1 MAEVMSMISEENSP
15 GELNADEQESLQ
27 IGEEMEQQQGKM
39 LAGKYKN
46 AEDLESA
53 YLELQKK
60 LGESSDDTEEVSAEQ
75 EDQEEEE
82 SEAGLFDRLWEEAQ
96 GEELSDELADALS
109 NASVGD
115 LAKEY
120 IEYRRQVEESGP
132 TSSMTDEDVTDLKES
147 VGGDENYSRMISW
160 AGDNF
165 SDDEIQLYD
174 SVMDSGNPAAAYF
187 AIQALS
193 MRYDESNGVEGNLLQ
208 GKAASDSSRGFRSQ
222 AELVQAMSD
231 PRYESDVAYRND
243 IIRKLENSDIDF

>member
-1 MAEVMSMISEENSP
+1 MISEENSP

-27 IGEEMEQQQGKM
+27 IGEEMEQQQSKM

-46 AEDLESA
+46 AEELESA

-60 LGESSDDTEEVSAEQ
+60 LGESSDTEDVQ
-75 EDQEEEE
+75 EEQEEEE
-82 SEAGLFDRLWEEAQ
+82 SQGGLFDRLWEEAQ
-96 GEELSDELADALS
+96 GEKLSDELADALS

-132 TSSMTDEDVTDLKES
+132 TSTMTDEDVTDLKES
-147 VGGDENYSRMISW
+147 VGGDESYSRLISW
-160 AGDNF
+160 ASDNL
-165 SDDEIQLYD
+165 SDDEIQMYD
-174 SVMDSGNPAAAYF
+174 NVMDSGNPAAAYF

-193 MRYDESNGVEGNLLQ
+193 MRYDDASGVEGNLLQ

-231 PRYESDVAYRND
+231 PRYETDVAYRND

>member
-1 MAEVMSMISEENSP
+1 MTSEQPAP

-27 IGEEMEQQQGKM
+27 IGEEMEQQQEKM

-46 AEDLESA
+46 AEELESA

-60 LGESSDDTEEVSAEQ
+60 LGESSDDAQEAEEGN
-75 EDQEEEE
+75 QEEEAPAE
-82 SEAGLFDRLWEEAQ
+82 GLFDRLWEEAQ
-96 GEELSDELADALS
+96 GDELSDELADALS

-132 TSSMTDEDVTDLKES
+132 TSTMTDQDVAELKEA
-147 VGGDENYSRMISW
+147 VGGDENYSRMVSW
-160 AGDNF
+160 ASDNL
-165 SDDEIQLYD
+165 SNDEIEMYD
-174 SVMDSGNPAAAYF
+174 QVMDTGNPAAAYF
-187 AIQALS
+187 AMQALS
-193 MRYDESNGVEGNLLQ
+193 MRYQEAGGVEGELLQ

-231 PRYESDVAYRND
+231 PRYDRDVAYRND
-243 IIRKLENSDIDF
+243 VIRKLENSDIDF

>member
-27 IGEEMEQQQGKM
+27 IGEEMEQQQSKM

-46 AEDLESA
+46 AEELESA

-60 LGESSDDTEEVSAEQ
+60 LGESSDTEDVQ
-75 EDQEEEE
+75 EEQEEEE
-82 SEAGLFDRLWEEAQ
+82 SQGGLFDRLWEEAQ
-96 GEELSDELADALS
+96 GEKLSDELADALS

-132 TSSMTDEDVTDLKES
+132 TSTMTDEDVTDLKES
-147 VGGDENYSRMISW
+147 VGGDESYSRLISW
-160 AGDNF
+160 ASDNL
-165 SDDEIQLYD
+165 SDDEIQMYD
-174 SVMDSGNPAAAYF
+174 NVMDSGNPAAAYF

-193 MRYDESNGVEGNLLQ
+193 MRYDDASGVEGNLLQ

-231 PRYESDVAYRND
+231 PRYETDVAYRND

>member
-1 MAEVMSMISEENSP
+1 MISEENSP

-27 IGEEMEQQQGKM
+27 IGEEMEQQQSKM

-46 AEDLESA
+46 AEELESA

-60 LGESSDDTEEVSAEQ
+60 LGESSDTEDVQ
-75 EDQEEEE
+75 EEQEEEE
-82 SEAGLFDRLWEEAQ
+82 SQGGLFDRLWEEAQ
-96 GEELSDELADALS
+96 GEKLSDELADALS

-132 TSSMTDEDVTDLKES
+132 TSTMTDEDVTDLKDS
-147 VGGDENYSRMISW
+147 VGGDESYSRLISW
-160 AGDNF
+160 ASDNL
-165 SDDEIQLYD
+165 SADEIQMYD
-174 SVMDSGNPAAAYF
+174 NVMDSGNPAAAYF

-193 MRYDESNGVEGNLLQ
+193 MRYDDASGVEGDLLQ

-231 PRYESDVAYRND
+231 PRYETDVAYRND

>member
-27 IGEEMEQQQGKM
+27 IGEEMEQQQSKM

-46 AEDLESA
+46 AEELESA

-60 LGESSDDTEEVSAEQ
+60 LGESSDTEDVQ
-75 EDQEEEE
+75 EEQEEEE
-82 SEAGLFDRLWEEAQ
+82 SQSGLFDRLWEEAQ
-96 GEELSDELADALS
+96 GEKLSDELADALS

-132 TSSMTDEDVTDLKES
+132 TSTMTDEDVTDLKES
-147 VGGDENYSRMISW
+147 VGGDESYSRLISW
-160 AGDNF
+160 ASDNL
-165 SDDEIQLYD
+165 SDDEIQMYD
-174 SVMDSGNPAAAYF
+174 NVMDSGNPAAAYF

-193 MRYDESNGVEGNLLQ
+193 MRYDDASGVEGNLLQ

-231 PRYESDVAYRND
+231 PRYETDVAYRND

>member
-1 MAEVMSMISEENSP
+1 MISEENSP

-27 IGEEMEQQQGKM
+27 IGEEMEQQQSKM

-46 AEDLESA
+46 AEELESA

-60 LGESSDDTEEVSAEQ
+60 LGESSDTEDVQ
-75 EDQEEEE
+75 EEQEEEE
-82 SEAGLFDRLWEEAQ
+82 SQSGLFDRLWEEAQ
-96 GEELSDELADALS
+96 GEKLSDELADALS

-132 TSSMTDEDVTDLKES
+132 TSTMTDEDVTDLKES
-147 VGGDENYSRMISW
+147 VGGDESYSRLISW
-160 AGDNF
+160 ASDNL
-165 SDDEIQLYD
+165 SDDEIQMYD
-174 SVMDSGNPAAAYF
+174 NVMDSGNPAAAYF

-193 MRYDESNGVEGNLLQ
+193 MRYDDASGVEGNLLQ

-231 PRYESDVAYRND
+231 PRYETDVAYRND

>member
-1 MAEVMSMISEENSP
+1 MISEENSP

-46 AEDLESA
+46 AEELESA

-60 LGESSDDTEEVSAEQ
+60 LGESSDTEGEQ
-75 EDQEEEE
+75 EEQENQEDDE
-82 SEAGLFDRLWEEAQ
+82 SQVGLFDRLWEEAQ

-109 NASVGD
+109 NATVGD

-132 TSSMTDEDVTDLKES
+132 ASTMTDEDVTDLKES
-147 VGGDENYSRMISW
+147 VGGDESYSRLISW
-160 AGDNF
+160 ASDNL
-165 SDDEIQLYD
+165 SDDEIQMYD
-174 SVMDSGNPAAAYF
+174 NVMDSGNPAAAYF

-193 MRYDESNGVEGNLLQ
+193 MRYDDASGVEGDLLQ
-208 GKAASDSSRGFRSQ
+208 GKAASNSSSGFRSQ

-231 PRYESDVAYRND
+231 PRYETDVAYRND